1 MTDADEGDR
10 DDDHN
15 ILLAGLLEITST
27 RLVRRA
33 GRTNR
38 YANPTHLKSRRGFG
52 FSALAEPSSHT
63 CYTT

>member
-38 YANPTHLKSRRGFG
+38 YANQPT
-52 FSALAEPSSHT
+52 
-63 CYTT
+63 